1 MQNNKTNFSTAGL
14 NSLSNAIEVSMN
26 NVTPESDNAF
36 PINVFPPMFETL
48 IDGLHKSL
56 KYPIDYTGTAILTA
70 ISTMMGTT
78 AKVKV
83 KQGWEEYGSLYT
95 CILGDAGANKS
106 HPISTV
112 FEAIKQIDK
121 QSHDAYVSKYKDYE
135 AYSNL
140 TAREKQGTTPILEPI
155 LKKMVLTNFTPEV
168 LNKRLNDNPKGCT
181 VVSDEL
187 ATFFEGMNNYSKS
200 DNSSNYLS
208 IYSNQAITIDRM
220 GKKLPLFIERPYL
233 SIIGGLQTR
242 MLSKVFNDQKLNSGF
257 FQRFLFSY
265 PQNVYKQAIN
275 DEELNPQIMVDYSEF
290 IKKYIADKIET
301 RELNWSPEAKI
312 YFHKWQAKNCDLVNN
327 NRGNIE
333 GEIISK
339 FDIHFIRLSLILQI
353 MSDPNS
359 NEIALQAVQ
368 GSQKLCEYY
377 LNCVFSVLGE
387 IQNPKKRLRHSKP

>member
-140 TAREKQGTTPILEPI
+140 TASFP
-155 LKKMVLTNFTPEV
+155 
-168 LNKRLNDNPKGCT
+168 
-181 VVSDEL
+181 
-187 ATFFEGMNNYSKS
+187 
-200 DNSSNYLS
+200 
-208 IYSNQAITIDRM
+208 
-220 GKKLPLFIERPYL
+220 
-233 SIIGGLQTR
+233 
-242 MLSKVFNDQKLNSGF
+242 
-257 FQRFLFSY
+257 
-265 PQNVYKQAIN
+265 
-275 DEELNPQIMVDYSEF
+275 
-290 IKKYIADKIET
+290 
-301 RELNWSPEAKI
+301 
-312 YFHKWQAKNCDLVNN
+312 
-327 NRGNIE
+327 GNE
-333 GEIISK
+333 
-339 FDIHFIRLSLILQI
+339 
-353 MSDPNS
+353 
-359 NEIALQAVQ
+359 
-368 GSQKLCEYY
+368 
-377 LNCVFSVLGE
+377 
-387 IQNPKKRLRHSKP
+387 